1 VLDDEERILTAG
13 ALLDHL
19 MADVSMDDALGL
31 AAALDRALDVPLQSQ
46 ALGALLDGVGAPGA
60 GEALGRALDVV
71 LTGQRVD
78 LYVHTM
84 DAVRRTTV
92 GRAAGVLWDTCGL
105 LWDQC
110 YTTQCG
116 HACTGSCGCMA

>member
-46 ALGALLDGVGAPGA
+46 ALGAALDVVGAPGA

-71 LTGQRVD
+71 LTEERVD

-84 DAVRRTTV
+84 DEV
-92 GRAAGVLWDTCGL
+92 RAAL
-105 LWDQC
+105 
-110 YTTQCG
+110 
-116 HACTGSCGCMA
+116 CGCGAADWCSWLTCVVGTQDRITVCSHQ